1 MNGFQKTIAA
11 VLLAAVLLFMI
22 YLPKCAGKMLERDQY
37 REWLEPEEEEFSGVI
52 NVWHVVR
59 FKPYMGS
66 VGAWLKKIADRAERR
81 HFGVY
86 FEVESISETEAE
98 AKLQNGEFPDVI
110 SFPAGF

>member
-1 MNGFQKTIAA
+1 MISLLLSLESVFGAMSGALFLQERMTLREYFGCAL
-11 VLLAAVLLFMI
+11 VLAAVLLFMI

-66 VGAWLKKIADRAERR
+66 GIAN
-81 HFGVY
+81 
-86 FEVESISETEAE
+86 
-98 AKLQNGEFPDVI
+98 KNKPD
-110 SFPAGF
+110 S

>member
-52 NVWHVVR
+52 NVWHVVG

-66 VGAWLKKIADRAERR
+66 VGAWLKKLRTERND
-81 HFGVY
+81 G
-86 FEVESISETEAE
+86 ISVFILRLNRFRKRKRNRGFKTE
-98 AKLQNGEFPDVI
+98 NFRT
-110 SFPAGF
+110 

>member
-1 MNGFQKTIAA
+1 MTKLLSRRTIVVAWCSC
-11 VLLAAVLLFMI
+11 VLAAVLLFMI

-52 NVWHVVR
+52 NVWHVVG

-86 FEVESISETEAE
+86 FEVESISESGRSQT
-98 AKLQNGEFPDVI
+98 
-110 SFPAGF
+110 SMT

>member
-52 NVWHVVR
+52 NVWHVVG

-86 FEVESISETEAE
+86 FEVESISEAEAE

-110 SFPAGF
+110 SFES

>member
-1 MNGFQKTIAA
+1 MNAHDAHSRFLILRNAGGKRRINCGMNGFQKTIAA

-59 FKPYMGS
+59 CN
-66 VGAWLKKIADRAERR
+66 V
-81 HFGVY
+81 
-86 FEVESISETEAE
+86 
-98 AKLQNGEFPDVI
+98 
-110 SFPAGF
+110 

>member
-59 FKPYMGS
+59 FKPYMAVWEHGS
-66 VGAWLKKIADRAERR
+66 KKLRTERNDGTSV
-81 HFGVY
+81 F
-86 FEVESISETEAE
+86 F
-98 AKLQNGEFPDVI
+98 
-110 SFPAGF
+110 

>member
-81 HFGVY
+81 HFDVY

-98 AKLQNGEFPDVI
+98 SRLQNFR
-110 SFPAGF
+110 

>member
-52 NVWHVVR
+52 NV
-59 FKPYMGS
+59 
-66 VGAWLKKIADRAERR
+66 
-81 HFGVY
+81 
-86 FEVESISETEAE
+86 
-98 AKLQNGEFPDVI
+98 
-110 SFPAGF
+110 